1 VDKEPMLVLTY
12 ERRFVKGNWR
22 KKARDIPVHAFYETY
37 REDVSLFLNL
47 LTFFL
52 PMASADNAFRD
63 YSSVG
68 EILDQADA
76 YAKAIPSENKI
87 LEVIHF
93 AESVHETPVFRQYRE
108 LSVDKSTGKARG
120 ADAFGKEFVELGHR
134 SGYTRNITIRAC
146 RRWALM
152 QAGRSN
158 TRDLKGTKPVLLI
171 GTQTKPIQSL
181 RG

>member
-1 VDKEPMLVLTY
+1 
-12 ERRFVKGNWR
+12 
-22 KKARDIPVHAFYETY
+22 
-37 REDVSLFLNL
+37 
-47 LTFFL
+47 
-52 PMASADNAFRD
+52 MASADNAFRD

-68 EILDQADA
+68 EILDQANT

-108 LSVDKSTGKARG
+108 LSVAKSTGKARG

-171 GTQTKPIQSL
+171 GTQTKLIQSL